1 MAIKILLHH
10 ILVKTDDATEADQD
24 LKRAKAAGIILELDK
39 REQAAVEYG
48 TVVKI
53 GPTAFQDY
61 GRDSTILKEGDRI
74 SFARYSGKSLK
85 DSDGTEYLLLN
96 DADVLVVIE

>member
-1 MAIKILLHH
+1 MIKILLHH
-10 ILVKTDDATEADQD
+10 ILVKLDDATEADD
-24 LKRAKAAGIILELDK
+24 TYKRAKAAGIMLELDK

-53 GPTAFQDY
+53 GPTAFKDL
-61 GRDSTILKEGDRI
+61 GRDPTILKEGDRI

-96 DADVLVVIE
+96 DQDVLVVIE

>member
-1 MAIKILLHH
+1 MIKILLHH
-10 ILVKTDDATEADQD
+10 VLVKPDEATEADQD

-53 GPTAFQDY
+53 GPTAFTDL
-61 GRDSTILKEGDRI
+61 GRDPTILKEGDRI

-96 DADVLVVIE
+96 DQDVLVVIE

>member
-1 MAIKILLHH
+1 MIKILLHH
-10 ILVKTDDATEADQD
+10 ILVKLDDATEADD
-24 LKRAKAAGIILELDK
+24 MYKRAKAAGIHLELDK

-53 GPTAFQDY
+53 GPTAFKDL
-61 GRDSTILKEGDRI
+61 GRDPTILKEGDRI

-96 DADVLVVIE
+96 DQDVLVVIE

>member
-1 MAIKILLHH
+1 MIKILLHH
-10 ILVKTDDATEADQD
+10 ILVKLDDATEADQD

-53 GPTAFQDY
+53 GPTAFNDL
-61 GRDSTILKEGDRI
+61 GRDPTILKRGDRI
-74 SFARYSGKSLK
+74 SFARYSGKSIK

-96 DADVLVVIE
+96 DQDVLVVIE

>member
-1 MAIKILLHH
+1 MIKILLHH
-10 ILVKTDDATEADQD
+10 ILVKLDDATEADQD

-48 TVVKI
+48 TVVQV
-53 GPTAFQDY
+53 GPTSFNDL
-61 GRDSTILKEGDRI
+61 GRDPTILKEGDRI
-74 SFARYSGKSLK
+74 SFARYSGKSIK

-96 DADVLVVIE
+96 DQDVLVVIE

>member
-1 MAIKILLHH
+1 MIKILLHH
-10 ILVKTDDATEADQD
+10 VLVKLDDAIESDQD

-48 TVVKI
+48 TVVQI
-53 GPTAFQDY
+53 GPTSFNDY
-61 GRDSTILKEGDRI
+61 GRDPTILKEGDRI
-74 SFARYSGKSLK
+74 SFARYSGKSIK

>member
-10 ILVKTDDATEADQD
+10 VLVKLDDAIEADD
-24 LKRAKAAGIILELDK
+24 ALKRAQAAGIIIELDK
-39 REQAAVEYG
+39 REKNAVEYG
-48 TVVKI
+48 TVIQV
-53 GPTAFQDY
+53 GPTAFVDY
-61 GRDSTILKEGDRI
+61 GRDKTILKEGDRI

-96 DADVLVVIE
+96 DQDVLVVIE

>member
-10 ILVKTDDATEADQD
+10 VLAKLDDATEADD
-24 LKRAKAAGIILELDK
+24 TYKRAKAAGIVLELDK

-48 TVVKI
+48 TVVQI
-53 GPTAFQDY
+53 GPTSFKDL
-61 GRDSTILKEGDRI
+61 GRDPTILKEGDRI
-74 SFARYSGKSLK
+74 SFARYSGKSIK

-96 DADVLVVIE
+96 DQDVLVVIE

>member
-1 MAIKILLHH
+1 MIKILLHH
-10 ILVKTDDATEADQD
+10 ILVKLDDATDADD
-24 LKRAKAAGIILELDK
+24 MYKRAKAAGIHLELDK

-53 GPTAFQDY
+53 GPTAFKDL
-61 GRDSTILKEGDRI
+61 GRDPTILKEGDRI
-74 SFARYSGKSLK
+74 SFARYSGKSIK

-96 DADVLVVIE
+96 DQDVLVVIE

>member
-1 MAIKILLHH
+1 MIKILLHH
-10 ILVKTDDATEADQD
+10 ILVKLDDATEADD
-24 LKRAKAAGIILELDK
+24 TYKRAKAAGIVLELDK

-53 GPTAFQDY
+53 GPTAFKDL
-61 GRDSTILKEGDRI
+61 GRDPTILKEGDRI

-96 DADVLVVIE
+96 DQDVLVVIE

>member
-1 MAIKILLHH
+1 MIKILLHH
-10 ILVKTDDATEADQD
+10 ILVKLDDATEADQD

-53 GPTAFQDY
+53 GPTAFKDL
-61 GRDSTILKEGDRI
+61 GGDPTILKEGDRI
-74 SFARYSGKSLK
+74 SFARYSGKSMK

-96 DADVLVVIE
+96 DQDVLVVIE

>member
-10 ILVKTDDATEADQD
+10 ILAKPDDATEADD
-24 LKRAKAAGIILELDK
+24 TYKRAKAAGIVLELDK

-53 GPTAFQDY
+53 GPTAFKDY
-61 GRDSTILKEGDRI
+61 GRDPTILKEGDRI
-74 SFARYSGKSLK
+74 SFARYSGKSIK
-85 DSDGTEYLLLN
+85 DTDGTEYILLN
-96 DADVLVVIE
+96 DSDVLVVIE

>member
-1 MAIKILLHH
+1 MIKILLHH
-10 ILVKTDDATEADQD
+10 ILVKLDDVIEADQD

-53 GPTAFQDY
+53 GPTAFTDL
-61 GRDSTILKEGDRI
+61 GRDPTILKEGDRI
-74 SFARYSGKSLK
+74 SFARYSGKSIK
-85 DSDGTEYLLLN
+85 DSDGSEYLLLN
-96 DADVLVVIE
+96 DQDVLVVIE

>member
-10 ILVKTDDATEADQD
+10 ILVKLDDATEADD
-24 LKRAKAAGIILELDK
+24 TYKRAKAAGIVLELDK
-39 REQAAVEYG
+39 REQAAVEDG
-48 TVVKI
+48 TVVKV
-53 GPTAFQDY
+53 GPMAFKDY
-61 GRDSTILKEGDRI
+61 GRDPTILKEGDRI

-96 DADVLVVIE
+96 DQDVLVVIE

>member
-1 MAIKILLHH
+1 MIKILLHH
-10 ILVKTDDATEADQD
+10 ILVKLDDATEADQD
-24 LKRAKAAGIILELDK
+24 LKRAKAVGIILELDK

-53 GPTAFQDY
+53 GPTAFKDL
-61 GRDSTILKEGDRI
+61 GRDPTILKEGDRI

-96 DADVLVVIE
+96 DQDVLVVIE

>member
-10 ILVKTDDATEADQD
+10 LLVKLDDATEADD
-24 LKRAKAAGIILELDK
+24 TYRRAKASGILLELDK

-48 TVVKI
+48 TVVKV
-53 GPTAFQDY
+53 GPTAFADY
-61 GRDSTILKEGDRI
+61 GRDPTILKEGDRI
-74 SFARYSGKSLK
+74 SFARYSGKSIR
-85 DSDGTEYLLLN
+85 DSDNTEYLLLN

>member
-10 ILVKTDDATEADQD
+10 ILAKIDDATEADD
-24 LKRAKAAGIILELDK
+24 TYKRAKAAGIVLELDK

-61 GRDSTILKEGDRI
+61 GRDATILKEGDRI
-74 SFARYSGKSLK
+74 SFARYSGKSIK
-85 DSDGTEYLLLN
+85 DSDGTEYILLN
-96 DADVLVVIE
+96 DSDVLVVIE

>member
-1 MAIKILLHH
+1 MIKILLHH
-10 ILVKTDDATEADQD
+10 VLVKLDDATEADD
-24 LKRAKAAGIILELDK
+24 TYKRAKAAGIVLELDK

-53 GPTAFQDY
+53 GPTAFKDL
-61 GRDSTILKEGDRI
+61 GRDPTILKEGDRI
-74 SFARYSGKSLK
+74 SFARYSGKSIK

-96 DADVLVVIE
+96 DQDILVVIE

>member
-1 MAIKILLHH
+1 MKL
-10 ILVKTDDATEADQD
+10 DDVIEADQD

-53 GPTAFQDY
+53 GPTSFKDL
-61 GRDSTILKEGDRI
+61 GRDPTILKEGDRI
-74 SFARYSGKSLK
+74 SFARYSGKSIK

-96 DADVLVVIE
+96 DQDVLVVIE

>member
-10 ILVKTDDATEADQD
+10 ILAKLDDATEADD
-24 LKRAKAAGIILELDK
+24 TYKRAKAAGIVLELDK

-61 GRDSTILKEGDRI
+61 GRDATILKEGDRI
-74 SFARYSGKSLK
+74 SFARYSGKSIK
-85 DSDGTEYLLLN
+85 DSDGTEYILLN
-96 DADVLVVIE
+96 DSDVLVVIE

>member
-1 MAIKILLHH
+1 MIKILLHH
-10 ILVKTDDATEADQD
+10 ILVKLDDAIEADQD

-53 GPTAFQDY
+53 GPTAFKDL
-61 GRDSTILKEGDRI
+61 GRDPTILKEGDRI

-96 DADVLVVIE
+96 DQDVLVVIE

>member
-10 ILVKTDDATEADQD
+10 ILAKLDDATEADD
-24 LKRAKAAGIILELDK
+24 TYKRAKAAGIVLELDK

-61 GRDSTILKEGDRI
+61 GRDATILKEGDRI
-74 SFARYSGKSLK
+74 SFARYSGKSIK
-85 DSDGTEYLLLN
+85 DSDGTEYVLLN
-96 DADVLVVIE
+96 DSDVLVVIE

>member
-10 ILVKTDDATEADQD
+10 ILAKLDDATEADQD

-48 TVVKI
+48 TVVKV
-53 GPTAFQDY
+53 GPTSFKDL
-61 GRDSTILKEGDRI
+61 GRDPTILKEGDRI
-74 SFARYSGKSLK
+74 SFARYSGKSIK
-85 DSDGTEYLLLN
+85 DSDGTEYILLN
-96 DADVLVVIE
+96 DSDVLVVIE